1 MQPDVVYIF
10 FMHMLYGAFG
20 EGAGNSF
27 AAVIGVDGNVGDE
40 IEAFLALPKRD
51 QAGIADDAPVF
62 LPDVTGEGQAGTI
75 CHAVRPFE
83 KGAVTC
89 RAAHILHVPPAFV
102 VHGVGETGLDQ
113 VCNGGQVAQYIE
125 RTQVG
130 VMLTSRWDGD
140 GRHCGYYIIPT
151 VIKCVFGSAINFVRI
166 ASMFITLEGPEGSG
180 KTSHIPHLVEFL
192 REKGHVVFPTR
203 EPGGTSISEQI
214 RDILHDMKN
223 AEMHPRTETLLY
235 QAARAQIV
243 EQVIQPRLADGEIV
257 ISDRYYDSTIAYQ
270 GYGHQQ
276 NLEDVRALVKYA
288 TGGLTPDLTILLDLD
303 IEVGLKRK
311 TQNEVEWNRMDAYT
325 VEFHKRV
332 RAGYLEM
339 VKAEP
344 QRWVVVNS
352 DQAWE
357 SVQAELR
364 RVIVEKLDK
373 QVGTG

>member
-1 MQPDVVYIF
+1 
-10 FMHMLYGAFG
+10 
-20 EGAGNSF
+20 
-27 AAVIGVDGNVGDE
+27 
-40 IEAFLALPKRD
+40 
-51 QAGIADDAPVF
+51 
-62 LPDVTGEGQAGTI
+62 
-75 CHAVRPFE
+75 
-83 KGAVTC
+83 
-89 RAAHILHVPPAFV
+89 
-102 VHGVGETGLDQ
+102 
-113 VCNGGQVAQYIE
+113 
-125 RTQVG
+125 
-130 VMLTSRWDGD
+130 
-140 GRHCGYYIIPT
+140 
-151 VIKCVFGSAINFVRI
+151 
-166 ASMFITLEGPEGSG
+166 MFITLEGPEGSG
-180 KTSHIPHLVEFL
+180 KTSHIPHLVGFL
-192 REKGHVVFPTR
+192 REKGYTVFPTR

-339 VKAEP
+339 VNAEP

-364 RVIVEKLDK
+364 RVIIEKLEK
-373 QVGTG
+373 QAGAG